1 MLPCRWLF
9 VAVHEPWYSSTEPSS
24 KDLTGV
30 FTTGEDIL
38 NAFDNN
44 TSPRTGEAVAQ
55 SCAAADSINQVC
67 ACCLHLIAHSGNFR
81 SVPSGGLLPLTSIS
95 CWHSGRHIRS
105 MLTLEA
111 ALWLMLLPHVQ
122 AT

>member
-1 MLPCRWLF
+1 MLPRRWLF

-30 FTTGEDIL
+30 FTIGEDIL

-55 SCAAADSINQVC
+55 SCATADSISHSAPAVC
-67 ACCLHLIAHSGNFR
+67 TFAQARLSHK
-81 SVPSGGLLPLTSIS
+81 
-95 CWHSGRHIRS
+95 
-105 MLTLEA
+105 A
-111 ALWLMLLPHVQ
+111 AADL
-122 AT
+122 